1 MGSIM
6 KDDGRLKTA
15 IIVFICAFL
24 YAIVMMT
31 VSREIVVPRMTSS
44 TTGHIAGDPQY
55 YHELALQK
63 AEDIRVGGYKEFELR
78 PGGNAPG
85 GVASLLYLVSD
96 SSFGIV
102 VLNAILHGAST
113 LIMLMILLCWFPMRI
128 SLIAILPLAISP
140 YMMVWFSQINKDS
153 FVLTGVLFFTYGLI
167 RLLQSKETHK
177 PCPNEL
183 GSLLPLMSGIFLIW
197 LMRPY
202 VNQILFPVSVF
213 IILFVSVIQL
223 RKGLKIQEFRKLF
236 LCGFFLLIA
245 LFFLGKGAASDVTL
259 DRLNTWESSVE
270 MQSHN
275 SVAAECFANID
286 GQVWHNEEFLPD
298 FIEHKLKAMMG
309 QRCMIFTLL
318 DTQDNATTLFSF
330 VDRDV
335 FPSGSLEA
343 LLYLPRA
350 ALLGI
355 FSPLPEH
362 WDYIFVYRSSVFY
375 TITPIEA
382 IMFYIGL
389 ISMSVWIFIKREW
402 SALVP
407 IVLSFSV
414 MTVYG
419 MATPF
424 IGALYRYRYP
434 WWVMLI
440 CLGLA
445 ALLHLRQV
453 KKL

>member
-1 MGSIM
+1 M
-6 KDDGRLKTA
+6 KHNERLKTA

-24 YAIVMMT
+24 YAIMMMT
-31 VSREIVVPRMTSS
+31 VSREVVIPRMTSS
-44 TTGHIAGDPQY
+44 ITGHIAGDPQY

-63 AEDIRVGGYKEFELR
+63 AEDIRAGGYKEFELR
-78 PGGNAPG
+78 PGGNTPG
-85 GVASLLYLVSD
+85 GIVSLLYLVSD

-102 VLNAILHGAST
+102 VLNATLHGVST
-113 LIMLMILLCWFPMRI
+113 LIMLMILLRWFPMRI

-153 FVLTGVLFFTYGLI
+153 FVLAGVLLFTYGLI
-167 RLLQSKETHK
+167 RLLQRKETYK
-177 PCPNEL
+177 LCNNEL
-183 GSLLPLMSGIFLIW
+183 RSLLLLMSGVFLIW

-202 VNQILFPVSVF
+202 VNQILFPISVL
-213 IILFVSVIQL
+213 ILLFVSAIQL
-223 RKGLKIQEFRKLF
+223 RRACKFHEFCKLL
-236 LCGFFLLIA
+236 LCSFFLLVA
-245 LFFLGKGAASDVTL
+245 LFFLGKGSASDVTL
-259 DRLNTWESSVE
+259 ERFDLWDSSIE
-270 MQSHN
+270 AQFHN
-275 SVAAECFANID
+275 PVAAECFANID
-286 GQVWHNEEFLPD
+286 GGVWRNEEFLPA
-298 FIEHKLKAMMG
+298 FIERKLKAMMG
-309 QRCMIFTLL
+309 QRCMTFTLL

-330 VDRDV
+330 VDKNV

-355 FSPLPEH
+355 FSPLPEY
-362 WDYIFVYRSSVFY
+362 WNYIFIHRSSVFY

-382 IMFYIGL
+382 IMFYIAL
-389 ISMSVWIFIKREW
+389 ISISVWIFLKREW

-407 IVLSFSV
+407 ILLSFSV
-414 MTVYG
+414 MTAYG

-434 WWVMLI
+434 WWMMLI
-440 CLGLA
+440 CLGIA